1 MNKYHQIASSI
12 DEKSHVLDVGCGEG
26 QLGCILHL
34 KKCKVDGLDI
44 NIDRVND
51 QMKFYQ
57 NIFLS
62 DIREFKIENK
72 GYNHVVF
79 SDMLEH
85 TENPEDILKNSS
97 KLLRPNGKLVIS
109 IPNVGYFINRLGLLF
124 GNWDYTE
131 EGILD
136 RTHIRFYTLKT
147 AKKLIQSSGYHI
159 CKTIPE
165 IPIINAVWKKSIFSF
180 LAKICPSLFAV
191 GWVFDCGPSQKL

>member
-12 DEKSHVLDVGCGEG
+12 DEKSYVLDVGCGEG
-26 QLGCILHL
+26 QLGSILHL
-34 KKCKVDGLDI
+34 KGCQVDGLDI

-51 QMKFYQ
+51 KRKFYQ

-62 DIREFKIENK
+62 DIREFKIENRS
-72 GYNHVVF
+72 YNHVVF
-79 SDMLEH
+79 SDVLEH
-85 TENPEDILKNSS
+85 TQSHENILKSS
-97 KLLRPNGKLVIS
+97 FKLLRPNGRVVIS
-109 IPNVGYFINRLGLLF
+109 IPNVGYFMNRLGLLF

-136 RTHIRFYTLKT
+136 KTHIRFYTLKT

-180 LAKICPSLFAV
+180 LARLCPSLFAIA
-191 GWVFDCGPSQKL
+191 WIFNCEANHK

>member
-51 QMKFYQ
+51 KSKFYQ

-62 DIREFKIENK
+62 DIREFKIKNK
-72 GYNHVVF
+72 RYNHVVF

-85 TENPEDILKNSS
+85 TENPENILKSSS
-97 KLLRPNGKLVIS
+97 KLLNPNTTLVIS
-109 IPNVGYFINRLGLLF
+109 IPNVAYFMNRLGLLL
-124 GNWDYTE
+124 GGWDYTE

-136 RTHIRFYTLKT
+136 KTHIRFYTLKT

-165 IPIINAVWKKSIFSF
+165 TPIINAVWKKSIFSF
-180 LAKICPSLFAV
+180 LAKLFPSLFAI
-191 GWVFDCGPSQKL
+191 GWIFHCEASHK

>member
-1 MNKYHQIASSI
+1 MDKYHQIASLI

-26 QLGCILHL
+26 QLGPILNL
-34 KKCKVDGLDI
+34 KGCQVDGLDI

-51 QMKFYQ
+51 RRKFYQ
-57 NIFLS
+57 NMFLS
-62 DIREFKIENK
+62 DIRKFKIANS

-85 TENPEDILKNSS
+85 TENPEDILKSSS
-97 KLLRPNGKLVIS
+97 KLLNPNTTLVIS
-109 IPNVGYFINRLGLLF
+109 IPNVAYFMNRLGLLL
-124 GNWDYTE
+124 GGWDYTE

-136 RTHIRFYTLKT
+136 KTHIRFYTLKT

-165 IPIINAVWKKSIFSF
+165 TPIINAVWKKSIFSF
-180 LAKICPSLFAV
+180 LAKLFPSLFAI
-191 GWVFDCGPSQKL
+191 GWIFHCEASHK

>member
-1 MNKYHQIASSI
+1 MDKYHQIASLI

-26 QLGCILHL
+26 QLGPILNL
-34 KKCKVDGLDI
+34 KGCQVDGLDI

-51 QMKFYQ
+51 KKKFYQ

-85 TENPEDILKNSS
+85 TENPEDILKSSS
-97 KLLRPNGKLVIS
+97 KLLMPNGKLVIS

-136 RTHIRFYTLKT
+136 KTHIRFYTLKT

-165 IPIINAVWKKSIFSF
+165 TPIINAVWKKSIFSL
-180 LAKICPSLFAV
+180 LAKLCPSLFAV
-191 GWVFDCGPSQKL
+191 GWVFDCGPSHK